1 MGWSLFRK
9 AGLTFHSPAQS
20 FKGYTLVA
28 PIAAD
33 FAVLLDMDGRVVHR
47 WVISGFRIFHARLLP
62 TGKLLALCADASLPP
77 APQVPFDQPPPPF
90 AEHIRRLGGA
100 ATHLKEI
107 DHDANL
113 TWEYANSTLH
123 HDFVRLPNGN
133 TVVAEWVELP
143 EQLATKVKGGARR
156 PREKFPRMLCDDIL
170 EIDPSGSELRR
181 VHLYEL
187 LDPVRDAICPLETRW
202 EWTHLNSLDTFP
214 GGDILFSCR
223 SNSRV
228 GIITPEGRLS
238 WKYGA
243 PDVVH
248 QHHAT
253 ALANGNVQIFD
264 NGMHRIGMPY
274 SRVVEVEPARRK
286 VAWEYSGEPPEQFF
300 SGHISGAERQPNGNV
315 LICEGASGRV
325 FEVTRRGETVWEWVT
340 PFSTN
345 NQGRVRA
352 WIFRVYRYAPDFP
365 GLRGLALD
373 PQKYA
378 DLNRLYGLTTLS
390 S

>member
-1 MGWSLFRK
+1 MGWSQFRK
-9 AGLTFHSPAQS
+9 TGLTFHSPGQS

-28 PIAAD
+28 PLAGD

-47 WVISGFRIFHARLLP
+47 WVIKGFRMFQARLLP
-62 TGKLLALCADASLPP
+62 SGRLLVLCADASLPP
-77 APQVPFDQPPPPF
+77 PPQATFDQPPPPF
-90 AEHIRRLGGA
+90 AQHVRRLGGN
-100 ATHLKEI
+100 ATHLKEV
-107 DHDANL
+107 DHESNL
-113 TWEYANSTLH
+113 TWEYANSAIH

-133 TVVAEWVELP
+133 TLVAEWVEIPQEL
-143 EQLATKVKGGARR
+143 EARVKGGARR
-156 PREKFPRMLCDDIL
+156 RREKFPRMLCDEIL
-170 EIDPSGSELRR
+170 EIDFRGKEQRR
-181 VHLYEL
+181 VRLYEL
-187 LDPVRDAICPLETRW
+187 FDPVKDAICPLETRW
-202 EWTHLNSLDTFP
+202 EWTHLNSMDVFAN
-214 GGDILFSCR
+214 GDILFSCR

-228 GIITPEGRLS
+228 GIINTEGRLT

-253 ALANGNVQIFD
+253 ALPNGNVQIFD
-264 NGMHRIGMPY
+264 NGMHRIATPY
-274 SRVVEVEPARRK
+274 SRVVEVEPASNK
-286 VAWEYSGEPPEQFF
+286 VVWEYGGEPPEQFF
-300 SGHISGAERQPNGNV
+300 SAHISGAERQPNGNV

-365 GLRGLALD
+365 GLAGLSLD
-373 PQKYA
+373 PQQHA
-378 DLNRLYGLTTLS
+378 DFNRLYGLA
-390 S
+390 